1 MGNKPISIE
10 SAAWPQVLLLVPILW
25 LRRVHIDLADLEGV
39 LLFTAFQLMGLD

>member
-10 SAAWPQVLLLVPILW
+10 SATWPQVLILVPILW

-39 LLFTAFQLMGLD
+39 LLVSTFQLVGLD